1 MPWNAKQHMHHILI
15 KMTDVIHM
23 HTKHKRQ
30 QLILLYL
37 LKNDSQLNQNILQQV
52 LLISYARK

>member
-1 MPWNAKQHMHHILI
+1 MHHILI

-30 QLILLYL
+30 QLVLLYL
-37 LKNDSQLNQNILQQV
+37 LKMTHNLTKIFCNKF
-52 LLISYARK
+52 Y